1 MNKRIT
7 LSKIVL
13 HIPHASNFG
22 VFDKSIGKWAMHYD
36 FINKVLNRW
45 TDWYTDVL
53 FRSHREEVQE
63 CAFGLSRFVCDVERL
78 DNDPLEA
85 IGQGSLYTTHSGFN
99 RGILSENAK
108 AYLLEQRRLFK
119 KNLKS
124 QVADNTLIIDCHS
137 FPCDVDPTCDI
148 CIGYNDDATYSAEI
162 VETIKQ
168 TFEAFGYRVK
178 LNAPY
183 ANSITIDTD
192 VDYKS
197 VMIEVNKRVYMD
209 ESTLML
215 STNSK
220 QWTRWYECIE
230 HMYDLLLNSC
240 SSHPILR

>member
-1 MNKRIT
+1 MV
-7 LSKIVL
+7 SKILL
-13 HIPHASNFG
+13 HIPHSSNNG
-22 VFDKSIGKWAMHYD
+22 VFDKKVGKWSMHYD
-36 FINKVLNRW
+36 FINNVVNRW
-45 TDWYTDVL
+45 TDWHTDVL
-53 FRSHREEVQE
+53 FQTERKEVEEFV
-63 CAFGLSRFVCDVERL
+63 FNLSRFVCDVERL

-148 CIGYNDDATYSAEI
+148 CIGYNDDVTYSAEI

-168 TFEAFGYRVK
+168 TFEAFGYCVK
-178 LNAPY
+178 LNALY
-183 ANSITIDTD
+183 SNSITIDTD

-197 VMIEVNKRVYMD
+197 VMIEVNKRVYMN
-209 ESTLML
+209 EGRLML
-215 STNSK
+215 NTNPR
-220 QWTRWYECIE
+220 QWMRWYGCIE
-230 HMYDLLLNSC
+230 QMYMLLLGKDN
-240 SSHPILR
+240 